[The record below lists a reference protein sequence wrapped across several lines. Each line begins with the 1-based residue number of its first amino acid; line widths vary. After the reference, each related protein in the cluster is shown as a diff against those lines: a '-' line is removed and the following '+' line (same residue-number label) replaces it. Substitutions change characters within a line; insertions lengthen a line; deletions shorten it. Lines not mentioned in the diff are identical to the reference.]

1 MDRSHC
7 INWITATSGDTDTGL
22 CVDTFKF
29 MVLLLPFFNIGHLR
43 SKQGLME
50 VATQVNNSAIR
61 TFLPAFFL
69 HVRLVTPCPTMA
81 LLLRPLSYWQWNSG
95 MLVTCSAC
103 GWWPEPNKS
112 HGWLRWI
119 GWGFKFFCLCSCLPG
134 ISTNCQKVGRFSLRL
149 FAY

>member
-7 INWITATSGDTDTGL
+7 INWITATSGHTDTGL

-29 MVLLLPFFNIGHLR
+29 MVLLLYDFFQHWTLK
-43 SKQGLME
+43 KQ
-50 VATQVNNSAIR
+50 TRVNGGCYTSQQLR

-69 HVRLVTPCPTMA
+69 HVRLVTPCPTMT

-95 MLVTCSAC
+95 MLVTRSAC
-103 GWWPEPNKS
+103 GWWPGPNKS
-112 HGWLRWI
+112 HGWSRWI

-134 ISTNCQKVGRFSLRL
+134 IFTNCQKVGRFSLRL